1 VKVVVI
7 RFSSLGD
14 CILLCPL
21 LAHLKASGAEE
32 VTVVT
37 KTAYAELFAYARG
50 VDRVVAIDTGRGLAS
65 LTTAARTLRGADYDV
80 IDAHN
85 NWRSRYLCARLG
97 GARAR
102 AHASVRFDK
111 HYRERLG
118 LILIK
123 RKTTIPTI
131 LERYGKLAE
140 EIGVDPAP
148 STPGG
153 LSVPAAARER
163 VAKRLSGVDR
173 AIAIAPGSRWPAKRW
188 ETDRFVETARA
199 LVEQLGCR
207 VVLVGDEHDAEAAR
221 PIAEA
226 LGEHCV
232 DATGS
237 RSVMETA
244 AWIAGCGG
252 FVGNDSGLMHLAE
265 AVGVPVTAVF
275 GPTVREFG
283 YFPSLEGSRTVE
295 RALSCR
301 PCSRNGAR
309 PCPRRRREC
318 MEIDANAVV
327 AAAVDMLAGEGPRHH
342 VLQQETQ

>member
-1 VKVVVI
+1 
-7 RFSSLGD
+7 LGD

-21 LAHLKASGAEE
+21 LAHLKACGAE

-50 VDRVVAIDTGRGLAS
+50 ADRVVAIDTRRGIAS
-65 LTTAARTLRGADYDV
+65 LESAARSLRGGDYDV

-85 NWRSRYLCARLG
+85 NWRSRYICARLG
-97 GARAR
+97 GAQ
-102 AHASVRFDK
+102 SRFDK
-111 HYRERLG
+111 HYRERLS
-118 LILIK
+118 LIILK
-123 RKTTIPTI
+123 RKPSIPKI
-131 LERYGKLAE
+131 LEGYGDLSDALG
-140 EIGVDPAP
+140 IGTAPAL
-148 STPGG
+148 PGG
-153 LSVPAAARER
+153 LALPDAARAR
-163 VAKRLSGVDR
+163 VADRLAGMDR
-173 AIAIAPGSRWPAKRW
+173 AVAMAPGSRWPSKRW
-188 ETDRFVETARA
+188 ETDRFVETAEA
-199 LVEQLGCR
+199 IAEQLGCR
-207 VVLVGDEHDAEAAR
+207 VVLVGDEHDEAAAR

-226 LGEHCV
+226 LGERCV

-244 AWIAGCGG
+244 AWIAACNG

-283 YFPSLEGSRTVE
+283 YFPSLGDSRTVE
-295 RALSCR
+295 RALPCR

-318 MEIDANAVV
+318 MEIGADAVV
-327 AAAVDMLAGEGPRHH
+327 AAAADMLEGTGERHR
-342 VLQQETQ
+342 VLQ